1 MKTRT
6 CARCGDLR
14 SDFSAKSSYCRPC
27 VTIRKR
33 AEALAKFGLTL
44 EDFDRMTR
52 QLGGICPVCGQD
64 PSTLEKGWAIDHCH
78 ETGRFRGLICARCN
92 AGIGALGDSVTA
104 IGSAIN
110 YLLDFYR
117 ANPGAWAAHIAV
129 HPEDEEILGPAT
141 AEPVFW
147 SKVCDNC
154 GAPLL
159 AKHGLGRRFCDR
171 KCRTEG
177 MRSRESTCPTCLT
190 TFRSP
195 DRNKIYCSIKCY
207 RPARRNRAF
216 SRPPCKTCGNE
227 FIAKSARQLY
237 CSPRCF
243 EKSRPLPLLIVC
255 RNCATAFRAR
265 DKRRQ
270 YCSPSCA
277 YNGMKKMRRQAET
290 P

>member
-1 MKTRT
+1 M
-6 CARCGDLR
+6 
-14 SDFSAKSSYCRPC
+14 
-27 VTIRKR
+27 TIRKR

-52 QLGGICPVCGQD
+52 QLGGLCPVCGQD
-64 PSTLEKGWAIDHCH
+64 PSSLEKGWAIDHCH

-92 AGIGALGDSVTA
+92 AGIGALGDSVPA

-129 HPEDEEILGPAT
+129 NPEDEEILGPAT
-141 AEPVFW
+141 AEPIIW

-154 GAPLL
+154 GAPLP
-159 AKHGLGRRFCDR
+159 AKHGLGRRFCDY

-177 MRSRESTCPTCLT
+177 MRSRESTCPTCST

-207 RPARRNRAF
+207 RPARRNRTF

-237 CSPRCF
+237 CSPPCF
-243 EKSRPLPLLIVC
+243 EKSRPLPLLIDC
-255 RNCATAFRAR
+255 RNCATAFWAR

-270 YCSPSCA
+270 YCSASCA
-277 YNGMKKMRRQAET
+277 YNGMKKMRRQAKT
-290 P
+290 Q